1 MMNLGLIDS
10 MMSRDTL
17 PLNLVPIALFPG
29 FWMKLRWTQE
39 IVTAVSHFLV
49 QNKIRIL
56 RTGEPPLPRIF
67 SSAPR
72 ET

>member
-17 PLNLVPIALFPG
+17 PLNLVPIALFPS

-39 IVTAVSHFLV
+39 IVSAVSHFLV

-56 RTGEPPLPRIF
+56 RTGEHTLHKNF
-67 SSAPR
+67 Q
-72 ET
+72 